1 MVYFTC
7 LCFNS
12 TERVIAVSDLMKM
25 VGEGIRHFR
34 KLRGLS
40 QEELA
45 SKAEVHETYIGKLE
59 RSEKV
64 CSVVVLN
71 KITNALNLSMVE
83 FFNYIQP
90 VSGEASESILA
101 EIVNR
106 LRSRSENEQKRILK
120 VIDAMLDDPLS

>member
-1 MVYFTC
+1 M
-7 LCFNS
+7 
-12 TERVIAVSDLMKM
+12 SDLMKM

-34 KLRGLS
+34 KLRGLR

-64 CSVVVLN
+64 CSVVVLD

-90 VSGEASESILA
+90 VSGEASESTLA

-106 LRSRSENEQKRILK
+106 LRSRSESEQKRILK

>member
-1 MVYFTC
+1 M
-7 LCFNS
+7 
-12 TERVIAVSDLMKM
+12 AVTDLMKM

-45 SKAEVHETYIGKLE
+45 SKADVHETYIGKLE

-64 CSVVVLN
+64 CSIVVLD

-83 FFNYIQP
+83 FFSYIQP
-90 VSGEASESILA
+90 VNREKSESTLT

-106 LRSRSENEQKRILK
+106 LRSRNENEQKKILK
-120 VIDAMLDDPLS
+120 VIDAILDDQLN

>member
-1 MVYFTC
+1 M
-7 LCFNS
+7 
-12 TERVIAVSDLMKM
+12 SDLMKM

-64 CSVVVLN
+64 CSIVVLN
-71 KITNALNLSMVE
+71 KIANALDLSMVE

-90 VSGEASESILA
+90 VSEEASKSTLA
-101 EIVNR
+101 EIVNK
-106 LRSRSENEQKRILK
+106 LRSRSENEQKKILK
-120 VIDAMLDDPLS
+120 VIDAMLDDQLN

>member
-1 MVYFTC
+1 MILV
-7 LCFNS
+7 
-12 TERVIAVSDLMKM
+12 RDLMIM

-45 SKAEVHETYIGKLE
+45 SKADLHETYIGKLE

-64 CSVVVLN
+64 CSIVVLD

-83 FFNYIQP
+83 FFSYIQP
-90 VSGEASESILA
+90 VNREARESTLE

-106 LRSRSENEQKRILK
+106 LRSRNENEQKKVLR
-120 VIDAMLDDPLS
+120 VIDAILDDQLH